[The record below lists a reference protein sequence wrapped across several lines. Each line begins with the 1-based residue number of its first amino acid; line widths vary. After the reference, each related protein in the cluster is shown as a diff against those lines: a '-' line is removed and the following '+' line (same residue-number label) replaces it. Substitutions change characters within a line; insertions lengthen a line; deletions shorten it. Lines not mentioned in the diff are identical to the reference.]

1 MIGTLQ
7 KRFVKTAMT
16 AITVLLLV
24 IALATGGLYLFRVYS
39 DVRWMAGMLAD
50 HGGIPQP
57 GEEEMLHPKGTE
69 HAYDNGSGETL
80 SDGESPAER
89 GDREESGPLPEG
101 ENAFEDD
108 FAKHGFF
115 RGEKRISAD
124 NALSYRF
131 FLVRLSADGEVESA
145 DVTRIY
151 SVTEEDAGSY
161 AKEALGT
168 GRTSGLKERFYY
180 YIQKTDSGSTAVFI
194 DVSAQTG
201 SVLSVFGISLIIA
214 VVCWILM
221 FLLVSLLSKKAI
233 APIAENMIRQKQF
246 VTNAGHEL
254 KTPLAIILANTEALE
269 LFNGESK
276 WTVNI
281 KSQVKRL
288 NGLMQN
294 LLTLSRMDEADIH
307 LPMTEIDLADLI
319 GRSAADF
326 EEPVRGKKIEFCRE
340 IPPLKVRGNRE
351 SLSQLFGILF
361 DNAVKYTP
369 EGGKIGISAR
379 REGGRVLVEQ
389 RNSIEPGSAIEDPNR
404 LFDRFYRSDEARTQK
419 SGGYGI
425 GLSAA
430 KAIAAANRADLTA
443 YYADKETIVF
453 AVKLMI

>member
-1 MIGTLQ
+1 
-7 KRFVKTAMT
+7 
-16 AITVLLLV
+16 
-24 IALATGGLYLFRVYS
+24 
-39 DVRWMAGMLAD
+39 
-50 HGGIPQP
+50 
-57 GEEEMLHPKGTE
+57 
-69 HAYDNGSGETL
+69 
-80 SDGESPAER
+80 
-89 GDREESGPLPEG
+89 
-101 ENAFEDD
+101 
-108 FAKHGFF
+108 
-115 RGEKRISAD
+115 
-124 NALSYRF
+124 
-131 FLVRLSADGEVESA
+131 
-145 DVTRIY
+145 
-151 SVTEEDAGSY
+151 
-161 AKEALGT
+161 
-168 GRTSGLKERFYY
+168 
-180 YIQKTDSGSTAVFI
+180 
-194 DVSAQTG
+194 
-201 SVLSVFGISLIIA
+201 
-214 VVCWILM
+214 
-221 FLLVSLLSKKAI
+221 
-233 APIAENMIRQKQF
+233 
-246 VTNAGHEL
+246 
-254 KTPLAIILANTEALE
+254 IILANTEALE

-326 EEPVRGKKIEFCRE
+326 EEPARGKKIEFCRE